1 MAGENT
7 QPVGGVIKSLSNLL
21 RRHLDAAFAE
31 AGLTELTGTQGMVL
45 HYLIS
50 CGDQCVTQRDV
61 EQHFNIRGAT
71 STRLFQRMEAAGLIE
86 RTALRQDQ
94 RKKRLLPTQKARQL
108 HARFF
113 SHLLDTDQLLVQN
126 ISQEELEVFLRV
138 CTKMQQNLL

>member
-1 MAGENT
+1 MAEENT

-21 RRHLDAAFAE
+21 RRHLDAVFAE

-61 EQHFNIRGAT
+61 EQYFNIRGAT
-71 STRLFQRMEAAGLIE
+71 STKLFQRMEAAGLIE
-86 RTALRQDQ
+86 RTVLRRDQ
-94 RKKRLLPTQKARQL
+94 RKKRLLPTQKGRQL
-108 HARFF
+108 HARFS
-113 SHLLDTDQLLVQN
+113 SHLLYTDQLLVQN

-138 CTKMQQNLL
+138 CAKMQQNLL